1 MKARLE
7 AFDANFANRKIGPSH
22 EFFVSLGKL
31 DFHKPLEGS
40 DFDLRPS
47 RTDGENRTK
56 IGMESDQN
64 RTISGP
70 KSDRN
75 RTGL

>member
-1 MKARLE
+1 MKARPE
-7 AFDANFANRKIGPSH
+7 SFDANFANHKIGPSH
-22 EFFVSLGKL
+22 EFLLSLGKHE
-31 DFHKPLEGS
+31 FHKTLEGS